1 MKKFIVKVFLI
12 FSILISFQLKCTKP
26 EIETAASNKTKV
38 LKHNYIVVNSVDNS
52 PAEVEVSYS
61 VFINGNAENIVK
73 TERKTTPF
81 IIGGEE
87 VKVVYDSLLF
97 VHGITRRF
105 HQNELKRNYTPRG
118 ADYLSIK
125 NLSSVAIEY
134 AIIGNQ
140 ELEYDPIQKIT
151 DRSDIINKNEID
163 KSKVVKYLG
172 GANPIYKATPVLY
185 LIKPELAP
193 QTTVYVLKGIYSS
206 EGGVSGNK
214 AVAVPL
220 KTPNF
225 GEVIAHTP
233 FSVTDILS
241 LYKQE
246 YTSGNILYPE
256 YDAYMDRGRPYNY
269 SISQGKYY
277 LKFYGTILPDKTLGN
292 TGQIWFINTFKG
304 SYALDGFQE
313 YED

>member
-1 MKKFIVKVFLI
+1 MKNLFLKTLVLFTFLTNVFMTC
-12 FSILISFQLKCTKP
+12 SKP
-26 EIETAASNKTKV
+26 EIEIATSNKTKV

-97 VHGITRRF
+97 VHGTTRRF
-105 HQNELKRNYTPRG
+105 HQNELKMNYTPLG

-134 AIIGNQ
+134 AVIGNQ
-140 ELEYDPIQKIT
+140 KLEFSSANEIANS
-151 DRSDIINKNEID
+151 SDIVNKNQID
-163 KSKVVKYLG
+163 KTKVVKYLS
-172 GANPIYKATPVLY
+172 GAAPVYKATSVLY

-193 QTTVYVLKGIYSS
+193 QTTVYVTKGIYAPD
-206 EGGVSGNK
+206 GGVSGRE

-225 GEVIAHTP
+225 GEIVANTP
-233 FSVTDILS
+233 FSVAEVLS

-246 YTSGNILYPE
+246 YTYGNTLYPN
-256 YDAYMDRGRPYNY
+256 YDAYMGRNTKDPNDRSILQHNY
-269 SISQGKYY
+269 KIKHYGIVSAGKS
-277 LKFYGTILPDKTLGN
+277 LENKGEV
-292 TGQIWFINTFKG
+292 WFINTPNGISGYNDF
-304 SYALDGFQE
+304 
-313 YED
+313 

>member
-1 MKKFIVKVFLI
+1 MKNLFLKTLVLFTFLTNVFMTC
-12 FSILISFQLKCTKP
+12 SKP
-26 EIETAASNKTKV
+26 EIETATSNKTKV

-97 VHGITRRF
+97 VHGTTRRF

-134 AIIGNQ
+134 AVIGNQ
-140 ELEYDPIQKIT
+140 KLEFSSANEIANS
-151 DRSDIINKNEID
+151 SDIVNKNQID
-163 KSKVVKYLG
+163 KTKVVKYLS
-172 GANPIYKATPVLY
+172 GAAPVYKATSVLY

-193 QTTVYVLKGIYSS
+193 QTTVYVTKGIYAPD
-206 EGGVSGNK
+206 GGVSGRE

-225 GEVIAHTP
+225 GEIVVNTP
-233 FSVTDILS
+233 FSVAEVLS

-246 YTSGNILYPE
+246 YTYGNTLYPN
-256 YDAYMDRGRPYNY
+256 YDAYMGRDTKDPNDRSILQQNY
-269 SISQGKYY
+269 KIKHYGIVSAGKS
-277 LKFYGTILPDKTLGN
+277 LENKGD
-292 TGQIWFINTFKG
+292 IWFINTPNGISGYNDF
-304 SYALDGFQE
+304 
-313 YED
+313 

>member
-1 MKKFIVKVFLI
+1 MKNLFLKTLVLFTFLTNVFMTC
-12 FSILISFQLKCTKP
+12 SKP
-26 EIETAASNKTKV
+26 EIETATSNKTKV

-97 VHGITRRF
+97 VHGTTRRF
-105 HQNELKRNYTPRG
+105 HQNELKRNYTPLG

-134 AIIGNQ
+134 AVIGNQ
-140 ELEYDPIQKIT
+140 KLEFSSANEIANS
-151 DRSDIINKNEID
+151 SDIVNKNQID
-163 KSKVVKYLG
+163 KTKVVKYLS
-172 GANPIYKATPVLY
+172 GAAPVYKATSVLY

-193 QTTVYVLKGIYSS
+193 QTTVYVTKGIYAAD
-206 EGGVSGNK
+206 GGVSGRE

-225 GEVIAHTP
+225 GEIVANTP
-233 FSVTDILS
+233 FSVAQVLS

-246 YTSGNILYPE
+246 YTYGNTLYPN
-256 YDAYMDRGRPYNY
+256 YDAYMGRDTKDPNDRSILQKNY
-269 SISQGKYY
+269 RIKH
-277 LKFYGTILPDKTLGN
+277 YGVVSAGESLENKGEV
-292 TGQIWFINTFKG
+292 WFINTPNG
-304 SYALDGFQE
+304 IMGFNSF
-313 YED
+313 

>member
-1 MKKFIVKVFLI
+1 MKNLFLKTLVLFTFLTNVFMTC
-12 FSILISFQLKCTKP
+12 SKP
-26 EIETAASNKTKV
+26 EIETATSNKTKV

-97 VHGITRRF
+97 VHGTTRRF

-134 AIIGNQ
+134 AVIGNQ
-140 ELEYDPIQKIT
+140 KLEFLSANEIANS
-151 DRSDIINKNEID
+151 SDIVNKNQID
-163 KSKVVKYLG
+163 KTKVVKYLG

-193 QTTVYVLKGIYSS
+193 QTTVYVLKGIYVAD
-206 EGGVSGNK
+206 GGVSGRE

-225 GEVIAHTP
+225 GEIVANTP
-233 FSVTDILS
+233 FSVAEVLS

-246 YTSGNILYPE
+246 YTYGNTLYPN
-256 YDAYMDRGRPYNY
+256 YDAYMGRDTKDPNDRSILQKNY
-269 SISQGKYY
+269 RIKH
-277 LKFYGTILPDKTLGN
+277 YGVVSAGESLENKGEV
-292 TGQIWFINTFKG
+292 WFINTPNGISGYNDF
-304 SYALDGFQE
+304 
-313 YED
+313 

>member
-1 MKKFIVKVFLI
+1 MKNLFLKTLVLFTFLTNVFMTC
-12 FSILISFQLKCTKP
+12 SKP
-26 EIETAASNKTKV
+26 EIETATSNKTKV

-97 VHGITRRF
+97 VHGTTRRF

-256 YDAYMDRGRPYNY
+256 YDAYMNRGRPYNY
-269 SISQGKYY
+269 SISQGKHY
-277 LKFYGTILPDKTLGN
+277 LKFYGTILPDKTLEN

>member
-1 MKKFIVKVFLI
+1 MKKFFVKVFLV
-12 FSILISFQLKCTKP
+12 FSILVSFQLKCTKT
-26 EIETAASNKTKV
+26 EEEVIENIKTNS

-61 VFINGNAENIVK
+61 VFISGNTKNIVK

-81 IIGGEE
+81 IIGGES
-87 VKVVYDSLLF
+87 VQVNYDSIVYIRDKKF
-97 VHGITRRF
+97 RDYQRK
-105 HQNELKRNYTPRG
+105 LKRNYTPEG

-134 AIIGNQ
+134 AVIGNQ
-140 ELEYDPIQKIT
+140 KLEFLSADEIANS
-151 DRSDIINKNEID
+151 SDIVNKNEID
-163 KSKVVKYLG
+163 KSKVVKYPS
-172 GANPIYKATPVLY
+172 GAAPIYKATPVLY

-193 QTTVYVLKGIYSS
+193 QTMVYVLKGIYSS

-220 KTPNF
+220 KVPYF

-233 FSVTDILS
+233 FSVADILS

-246 YTSGNILYPE
+246 YTSGNVLYPE
-256 YDAYMDRGRPYNY
+256 YDAYMDRGRPYNQ
-269 SISQGKYY
+269 SISQRKYY
-277 LKFYGTILPDKTLGN
+277 LKLYGTIDAGKTLEN
-292 TGQIWFINTFKG
+292 TGQIWFINTFEG
-304 SYALDGFQE
+304 TFGANTF
-313 YED
+313 

>member
-1 MKKFIVKVFLI
+1 MKNLFLKTLVLFTFLTNI
-12 FSILISFQLKCTKP
+12 FMTCSKP
-26 EIETAASNKTKV
+26 EIETATSNKTKV

-61 VFINGNAENIVK
+61 VFINRNAENIVK
-73 TERKTTPF
+73 TEHKTTPF

-97 VHGITRRF
+97 VHGTTRRF

-269 SISQGKYY
+269 SISQGKHY
-277 LKFYGTILPDKTLGN
+277 LKFYGTILPDKTLEN

>member
-1 MKKFIVKVFLI
+1 MTC
-12 FSILISFQLKCTKP
+12 SKP
-26 EIETAASNKTKV
+26 EIETATSNKTKV

-61 VFINGNAENIVK
+61 VFINRNAENIVK
-73 TERKTTPF
+73 TEHKTTPF

-97 VHGITRRF
+97 VHGTTRRF

-256 YDAYMDRGRPYNY
+256 YDAYMNRGRPYNY
-269 SISQGKYY
+269 SISQGKHY
-277 LKFYGTILPDKTLGN
+277 LKFYGTILPDKTLEN

>member
-1 MKKFIVKVFLI
+1 MKNLFLKTLVLFTFLTNVFMTC
-12 FSILISFQLKCTKP
+12 SKP
-26 EIETAASNKTKV
+26 EIETATSNKSKV

-97 VHGITRRF
+97 VHGTTRRF
-105 HQNELKRNYTPRG
+105 HQNELKMNYTPLG
-118 ADYLSIK
+118 ADYLLIK

-134 AIIGNQ
+134 AVIGNQ
-140 ELEYDPIQKIT
+140 KLEFLSADEIANS
-151 DRSDIINKNEID
+151 SDIVNKNEID
-163 KSKVVKYLG
+163 KSKVVKYPS
-172 GANPIYKATPVLY
+172 GAAPIYKATPVLY

-193 QTTVYVLKGIYSS
+193 QTTIYVLKGIYSS

-220 KTPNF
+220 KVPYF

-233 FSVTDILS
+233 FSVADILS

-256 YDAYMDRGRPYNY
+256 YDAYMDRGSPYNH
-269 SISQGKYY
+269 SISQRKYY
-277 LKFYGTILPDKTLGN
+277 LKLYGTIDAGKTLGN

>member
-1 MKKFIVKVFLI
+1 MKNLFLKTLVLFTFLTNVFMTC
-12 FSILISFQLKCTKP
+12 SKP
-26 EIETAASNKTKV
+26 EIETATSNKTKV

-97 VHGITRRF
+97 VHGTTRRF
-105 HQNELKRNYTPRG
+105 HQNELKRNYTPLG

-134 AIIGNQ
+134 AVIGNQ
-140 ELEYDPIQKIT
+140 KLEFSFANEIANS
-151 DRSDIINKNEID
+151 SDIVNKNQID
-163 KSKVVKYLG
+163 KTKVVKYPS
-172 GANPIYKATPVLY
+172 GAAPIYRATSVLY

-193 QTTVYVLKGIYSS
+193 QTTVYVTKGIYAPD
-206 EGGVSGNK
+206 GGVSGRE

-225 GEVIAHTP
+225 GEIVANTP
-233 FSVTDILS
+233 FSVAEVLS

-246 YTSGNILYPE
+246 YTYGNTLYPN
-256 YDAYMDRGRPYNY
+256 YDAYMGRNTKDPNDRSILQKNY
-269 SISQGKYY
+269 RIKH
-277 LKFYGTILPDKTLGN
+277 YGVVSAGESLENKGEV
-292 TGQIWFINTFKG
+292 WFINTPNG
-304 SYALDGFQE
+304 IMGFNSF
-313 YED
+313 

>member
-1 MKKFIVKVFLI
+1 MKKFFVKVFLI

-26 EIETAASNKTKV
+26 EIETATSNKTKV

-52 PAEVEVSYS
+52 SAEVEVSYS

-97 VHGITRRF
+97 VHGTTRRF

-140 ELEYDPIQKIT
+140 ELEYVPIQKIT
-151 DRSDIINKNEID
+151 NRSDIINKNEID

-193 QTTVYVLKGIYSS
+193 QTTIYVLKGIYSS

-220 KTPNF
+220 KVPHF

-233 FSVTDILS
+233 FSVADILS

-256 YDAYMDRGRPYNY
+256 YDAYMDRGRPYNH
-269 SISQGKYY
+269 SISQRKYY
-277 LKFYGTILPDKTLGN
+277 LKLYGTIDAGKTLGN

>member
-1 MKKFIVKVFLI
+1 MKKFFVKVFII

-26 EIETAASNKTKV
+26 EIETATSNKTKV

-97 VHGITRRF
+97 VHGTTRRF

-220 KTPNF
+220 KVPYF
-225 GEVIAHTP
+225 GEVIAHTA
-233 FSVTDILS
+233 FSVADILS

-246 YTSGNILYPE
+246 YVSRNILYPE
-256 YDAYMDRGRPYNY
+256 YDTYMNRGRPYNQ
-269 SISQGKYY
+269 SISQRKYY
-277 LKFYGTILPDKTLGN
+277 LKLYGTIDAGKTLEN
-292 TGQIWFINTFKG
+292 TGQIWFINTFEG
-304 SYALDGFQE
+304 TFGINTF
-313 YED
+313 

>member
-1 MKKFIVKVFLI
+1 MKNLFLKTLVLFTFLTNVFMTC
-12 FSILISFQLKCTKP
+12 SKP
-26 EIETAASNKTKV
+26 EIETATSNKTKV

-97 VHGITRRF
+97 VHGTTRRF

-193 QTTVYVLKGIYSS
+193 QTTIYVTKGIYAPD
-206 EGGVSGNK
+206 GGVSGRE

-225 GEVIAHTP
+225 GEIVANTP
-233 FSVTDILS
+233 FSVAEVLS

-246 YTSGNILYPE
+246 YTYGNTLYPN
-256 YDAYMDRGRPYNY
+256 YNAYMGRNTKDPNDRSILQQNY
-269 SISQGKYY
+269 KIKHYGIVSAGKS
-277 LKFYGTILPDKTLGN
+277 LENKGD
-292 TGQIWFINTFKG
+292 IWFINIPNGIMG
-304 SYALDGFQE
+304 SNSF
-313 YED
+313 

>member
-1 MKKFIVKVFLI
+1 MKKFVVKVFLV
-12 FSILISFQLKCTKP
+12 FSVFISFQLKCTKT
-26 EIETAASNKTKV
+26 EEEVIENIKTNS

-97 VHGITRRF
+97 VHGTTRRF

-140 ELEYDPIQKIT
+140 ELEYVPIQKIT
-151 DRSDIINKNEID
+151 NRSDIINKNEID

-214 AVAVPL
+214 AVAIPL
-220 KTPNF
+220 KVPHF

-233 FSVTDILS
+233 FSVADILS

-269 SISQGKYY
+269 SISQGKHY

>member
-1 MKKFIVKVFLI
+1 MKNLFLKTLVLFTFLTNVFMTC
-12 FSILISFQLKCTKP
+12 SKP
-26 EIETAASNKTKV
+26 EIETATSNKSKV

-97 VHGITRRF
+97 VHGTTRRF

-140 ELEYDPIQKIT
+140 KLEFSSANEIANS
-151 DRSDIINKNEID
+151 SDIVNKNQID
-163 KSKVVKYLG
+163 KTKVVKYLS
-172 GANPIYKATPVLY
+172 GAAPVYKATSVLY

-193 QTTVYVLKGIYSS
+193 QTTVYVTKGIYAAD
-206 EGGVSGNK
+206 GGVSGRE

-225 GEVIAHTP
+225 GEIVANTP
-233 FSVTDILS
+233 FSVAEVLR

-246 YTSGNILYPE
+246 YTYGNTLYHN
-256 YDAYMDRGRPYNY
+256 YNAYMGRNTKDPNDRSILQHNY
-269 SISQGKYY
+269 KIKH
-277 LKFYGTILPDKTLGN
+277 YGIVSAGESLENKGEV
-292 TGQIWFINTFKG
+292 WFINTPNGIMG
-304 SYALDGFQE
+304 SNSF
-313 YED
+313 

>member
-1 MKKFIVKVFLI
+1 MKKFVVKVFLV
-12 FSILISFQLKCTKP
+12 FSVFISFQLKCTKT
-26 EIETAASNKTKV
+26 EEEVIENIKTNS

-97 VHGITRRF
+97 VHGTTRRF

-140 ELEYDPIQKIT
+140 ELEYVPIQKIT
-151 DRSDIINKNEID
+151 NRSDIINKNEID

-214 AVAVPL
+214 AVAIPL
-220 KTPNF
+220 KVPHF

-233 FSVTDILS
+233 FSVADILS

-269 SISQGKYY
+269 SISQGKHY
-277 LKFYGTILPDKTLGN
+277 LKFYGTILPDKTLEN

>member
-1 MKKFIVKVFLI
+1 MKNLFLKTLVLFTFLTNVFMTC
-12 FSILISFQLKCTKP
+12 SKP
-26 EIETAASNKTKV
+26 EIETATSNKSKV

-97 VHGITRRF
+97 VHGTTRRF

-140 ELEYDPIQKIT
+140 KLEFSSANEIANS
-151 DRSDIINKNEID
+151 SDIVNKNQID
-163 KSKVVKYLG
+163 KTKVVKYPS
-172 GANPIYKATPVLY
+172 GAAPVYKATSVLY

-193 QTTVYVLKGIYSS
+193 QTTVYVTKGIYAAD
-206 EGGVSGNK
+206 GGVSGRE

-225 GEVIAHTP
+225 GEIVANTP
-233 FSVTDILS
+233 FSVAEVLR

-246 YTSGNILYPE
+246 YTYGNTLYPN
-256 YDAYMDRGRPYNY
+256 YDAYMGRDTKDPNDRSILQHNY
-269 SISQGKYY
+269 KIKH
-277 LKFYGTILPDKTLGN
+277 YGIVSAGESLENKGEV
-292 TGQIWFINTFKG
+292 WFINTPNGIMG
-304 SYALDGFQE
+304 SNSF
-313 YED
+313 

>member
-1 MKKFIVKVFLI
+1 MKNLFLKTLVLFTFLTNVFMTC
-12 FSILISFQLKCTKP
+12 SKP
-26 EIETAASNKTKV
+26 EIETATSNKTKV

-73 TERKTTPF
+73 TERKITPF

-97 VHGITRRF
+97 VHGTTRRF

-134 AIIGNQ
+134 AVVGNQ
-140 ELEYDPIQKIT
+140 KLEFLSANEIANS
-151 DRSDIINKNEID
+151 SDIVNKNQID
-163 KSKVVKYLG
+163 KTKVVKYLS

-193 QTTVYVLKGIYSS
+193 QTTVYVLKGIYAAD
-206 EGGVSGNK
+206 GGVSGRE

-225 GEVIAHTP
+225 GEIVTNTP
-233 FSVTDILS
+233 FSVAEVLS

-246 YTSGNILYPE
+246 YTYGNTLYPN
-256 YDAYMDRGRPYNY
+256 YDAYMGRNTKDPNDRSILQKNY
-269 SISQGKYY
+269 RIKH
-277 LKFYGTILPDKTLGN
+277 YGVVSAGESLENKGEN
-292 TGQIWFINTFKG
+292 TR
-304 SYALDGFQE
+304 
-313 YED
+313 

>member
-1 MKKFIVKVFLI
+1 MKNLFLKTLVLFTFLTNVFMTC
-12 FSILISFQLKCTKP
+12 SKP
-26 EIETAASNKTKV
+26 EIETATSNKSKV

-97 VHGITRRF
+97 VHGTTRRF

-269 SISQGKYY
+269 SISQGKHY
-277 LKFYGTILPDKTLGN
+277 LKFYGTILPDKTLEN